1 MKEIWVL
8 NDGVAVDELEFYDCK
23 ETAQLAY
30 NKWCELN
37 NETPDEKV
45 FNYSYRPLSK
55 MFEVITAEKVASSD
69 YIPK

>member
-1 MKEIWVL
+1 MKELWVF
-8 NDGVAVDELEFYDCK
+8 VDEWTDGMELYDCK

-37 NETPDEKV
+37 GETPKEEI
-45 FNYSYRPLSK
+45 FNISYYPLSQA
-55 MFEVITAEKVASSD
+55 FEVITAEKVASSD